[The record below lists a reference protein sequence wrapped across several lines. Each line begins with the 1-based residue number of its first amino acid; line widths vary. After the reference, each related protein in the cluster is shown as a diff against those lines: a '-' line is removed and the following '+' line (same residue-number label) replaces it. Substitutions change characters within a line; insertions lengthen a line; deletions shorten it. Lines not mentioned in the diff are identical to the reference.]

1 MPSFIEQI
9 QAIYDSMP
17 LEKLQVPEWETAETG
32 EVFVY
37 YKPATQHELELV
49 TREIPENA
57 KGSRF
62 NVQLVILKALDSE
75 GRRLFVNG
83 DADKLSRKG
92 FANVVNRLAN
102 AMVKTPTIEGAE
114 GN

>member
-1 MPSFIEQI
+1 MSFIDQI
-9 QAIYDSMP
+9 EAIYDSLP
-17 LEKLQVPEWETAETG
+17 LEKLPVPEWETAETG
-32 EVFVY
+32 EVFVH
-37 YKPATQHELELV
+37 YKPATQYELELV
-49 TREIPENA
+49 TKEIPENA

-75 GRRLFVNG
+75 GKRLFVNG
-83 DADKLSRKG
+83 DAERLSKKG
-92 FANVVNRLAN
+92 FINVVNRLAN